1 MPGVAGA
8 TILDVMVLPES
19 GAVGANG
26 GQVLSY
32 ALQTEP
38 GRQTFSLPPD
48 SRGKGLWL
56 RIGGTGSGKLAVGDF
71 RIYTP

>member
-1 MPGVAGA
+1 
-8 TILDVMVLPES
+8 MVLPES
-19 GAVGANG
+19 GAVGATG

-38 GRQTFSLPPD
+38 GRQSFSLPPD

-56 RIGGTGSGKLAVGDF
+56 RIGGAGSGKLAVGDF
-71 RIYTP
+71 RVYTP